1 MVKHGK
7 IVPGF
12 RSPLIATI
20 AFQDSPMPLGTTVT
34 GVQFDYS
41 GSLVTGLIVSFKNSA
56 MKIKPETIEIIR
68 DEITKRSPVLMGAK
82 RKPLVADSVGETLWL
97 KHRTTPQVMSYVLPL
112 LVEEGFCT
120 VSDRKPFVIH
130 RK

>member
-1 MVKHGK
+1 
-7 IVPGF
+7 
-12 RSPLIATI
+12 
-20 AFQDSPMPLGTTVT
+20 MPLGTTIT

-41 GSLVTGLIVSFKNSA
+41 GSLATGLIVSFKNSA
-56 MKIKPETIEIIR
+56 MKITYQTITIIR
-68 DEITKRSPVLMGAK
+68 NEITKRSPVLMGAN

-97 KHRTTPQVMSYVLPL
+97 EHRTTPQVMSYVLPL

>member
-1 MVKHGK
+1 
-7 IVPGF
+7 
-12 RSPLIATI
+12 
-20 AFQDSPMPLGTTVT
+20 
-34 GVQFDYS
+34 
-41 GSLVTGLIVSFKNSA
+41 
-56 MKIKPETIEIIR
+56 MKITSETVRIIR
-68 DEITKRSPVLMGAK
+68 EEITNRSPVRMGAN